1 MQGPSDFRCSL
12 KWHGAKPRTPALY
25 RSFRNHRL
33 CYSPLQGL
41 HTAWFP
47 QSGCIDLFHL
57 FALGLW
63 SDLCRD
69 VYDSA
74 MATALAIFVIPILFD
89 MSTISLCC
97 WSTILHPWAIH
108 GLGNLVWLQVKG
120 IQFPTDHSNDPVL
133 FKCVCVCV
141 FTCWIFVYIW
151 HNYIPAWY
159 FIHIH
164 KYKKKHLWKNR

>member
-1 MQGPSDFRCSL
+1 MCMCVQHLNRCKTSTCWHRPWMQGPSDFRFSL

-33 CYSPLQGL
+33 CYFPLQAL

-47 QSGCIDLFHL
+47 QSGCIDLFHS
-57 FALGLW
+57 FVLGLW

-69 VYDSA
+69 VRIRLGYGNCTGYLCDSDP
-74 MATALAIFVIPILFD
+74 VRHVYVP
-89 MSTISLCC
+89 SC

-108 GLGNLVWLQVKG
+108 GLGNLVWLHVKG

-133 FKCVCVCV
+133 F
-141 FTCWIFVYIW
+141 
-151 HNYIPAWY
+151 
-159 FIHIH
+159 
-164 KYKKKHLWKNR
+164 